1 MALSAGIGIGVG
13 TFAFKNRK
21 LYPMIL
27 SAVLFTG
34 LSNGINFILPVT
46 LAASWFPAQETATA
60 IGVTWSAVSLGEATA
75 ALVYPMCL
83 PYRNATQ
90 IENNFHDI
98 RLIFMST
105 KGTSALILTIS
116 ALFFVFMLKNQPP
129 TPPGAAQANILT
141 SLKADKNERASHEV
155 DTSFL
160 KLVLNLLVNRQF
172 LLLASANSLGL
183 SALILA
189 KVLAPSLISMTFPEV
204 TYREIGW
211 IRIAGTLASIIAGLA
226 VGYYLDRLK
235 KFKEFAMAI
244 VVGMLLVTG
253 GIYFGHLCKYFPVL
267 IVLYPAL
274 AALRICSNVIFTEF
288 LTEVIYPFDNTILMS
303 IYYFPSEVAAFI
315 FGAVIRKIMDMHGAT
330 MAIIVPLIACFMQ
343 CCLVAL
349 VKPDYRRLSAE
360 MVHETDTPSQRRSI
374 IDESKPLLLK
384 SG

>member
-1 MALSAGIGIGVG
+1 
-13 TFAFKNRK
+13 
-21 LYPMIL
+21 MIL

-90 IENNFHDI
+90 IENNSHDI

-141 SLKADKNERASHEV
+141 LLKADKNERASHEV

-244 VVGMLLVTG
+244 VVRMLLVTG

-343 CCLVAL
+343 WCLVAL

>member
-1 MALSAGIGIGVG
+1 MALSAGIGIGIG
-13 TFAFKNRK
+13 TFAFNNRK

-90 IENNFHDI
+90 IENNSHDI

-141 SLKADKNERASHEV
+141 SLKADKNERASLEV

-160 KLVLNLLVNRQF
+160 ELVLNLLVNRQF

-235 KFKEFAMAI
+235 KFKKFAMAI
-244 VVGMLLVTG
+244 VVGMLL
-253 GIYFGHLCKYFPVL
+253 C
-267 IVLYPAL
+267 
-274 AALRICSNVIFTEF
+274 F
-288 LTEVIYPFDNTILMS
+288 LV
-303 IYYFPSEVAAFI
+303 V
-315 FGAVIRKIMDMHGAT
+315 
-330 MAIIVPLIACFMQ
+330 
-343 CCLVAL
+343 L